1 MLQVNERILLVD
13 DDELICKTYAKALNQ
28 SGFKCSTAGS
38 AETALDVLR
47 QEEFALLLLDIGLPG
62 KTGSALVSELTRQYP
77 DMAIVM
83 VTGHDEMSTV
93 LLAMREGAYD
103 YLTKPV
109 PQGLLLLRVEKA
121 LERRALMLENKA
133 YHVGDKAFDVAG
145 LETLIGEL
153 SLRLEQ
159 AKREEAARKE
169 LEKARREQAAQTQ
182 EESADHALSDFSV
195 EDGSVP
201 ELPENIGEAVSQL
214 IRSGELNPDG
224 NLGGRVS
231 RGSATTFVKT
241 GEMVLDEKLGGGLPR
256 GSLTLIEGSSST
268 GKSVLCQHLM
278 YGALMDEA
286 RVACFTSE
294 FTFQSLLTQMHS
306 IGLDASKCPKGA
318 QLTVNALQEPLPEDD
333 GDPLLS
339 ELGREMEILAANVDF
354 IVLDTITNLAS
365 YSGER
370 PILSFFAA
378 CKRICTKGTTIVV
391 VAHSSAFDEKMA
403 VRIRAMC
410 DGNLNLR
417 VENIGDKLMN
427 ALEVRKILNAERSTG
442 NVVFFEVEPGMGIR
456 PNPFSRAKV

>member
-1 MLQVNERILLVD
+1 MLQANERILLVD

-28 SGFKCSTAGS
+28 SGFSCSTAGS
-38 AETALDVLR
+38 AEAALDVLR

-109 PQGLLLLRVEKA
+109 PHGLLILRVEKA

-133 YHVGDKAFDVAG
+133 YHVGDKAFDVEG

-153 SLRLEQ
+153 TLRLEQ

-169 LEKARREQAAQTQ
+169 LEKARREQAAPNQ
-182 EESADHALSDFSV
+182 EESAGDALSNLGV
-195 EDGSVP
+195 EVGSAP
-201 ELPENIGEAVSQL
+201 ELPESIGEAVSQL

-224 NLGGRVS
+224 NLGGRIA
-231 RGSATTFVKT
+231 RGSSTTFIKT

-278 YGALMDEA
+278 YGALMDGGL
-286 RVACFTSE
+286 VACFTSD

-318 QLTVNALQEPLPEDD
+318 QLTVTALKEPLPEDD
-333 GDPLLS
+333 GDPLLA
-339 ELGREMEILAANVDF
+339 ELGRNMETLAGKVDF
-354 IVLDTITNLAS
+354 IVLDTITNLAA

-378 CKRICTKGTTIVV
+378 CKRMCASGTTIVV
-391 VAHSSAFDEKMA
+391 VAHSSAFEEKIA

-410 DGNLNLR
+410 DGNLSLR

-456 PNPFSRAKV
+456 PNPFSRARV

>member
-1 MLQVNERILLVD
+1 MLQSNQRILLV
-13 DDELICKTYAKALNQ
+13 DDELICKTYAKTLNQ
-28 SGFKCSTAGS
+28 TGFNCSTAGS
-38 AETALDVLR
+38 AEAAIEVLQ
-47 QEEFALLLLDIGLPG
+47 QEEFALILLDIGLPG
-62 KTGSALVSELTRQYP
+62 KTGSALVSEFTRRYP

-121 LERRALMLENKA
+121 LERRALMLENMA
-133 YHVGDKAFDVAG
+133 CHSGDKAFDVEG
-145 LETLIGEL
+145 LETLIEEL

-159 AKREEAARKE
+159 AKRE
-169 LEKARREQAAQTQ
+169 KAPLNTANNSNG
-182 EESADHALSDFSV
+182 ESSGLDTV
-195 EDGSVP
+195 VGSSP
-201 ELPENIGEAVSQL
+201 AIPNNICEAVNQL

-224 NLGGRVS
+224 NLGGRLARS
-231 RGSATTFVKT
+231 SETTFIKT
-241 GEMVLDEKLGGGLPR
+241 GEMILDEKLGGGLPR
-256 GSLTLIEGSSST
+256 GSVTLIEGSSST
-268 GKSVLCQHLM
+268 GKSILCQHLM
-278 YGALMDEA
+278 YGALLDEA
-286 RVACFTSE
+286 RVVCFTSE
-294 FTFQSLLTQMHS
+294 FTSQSLLTQMYS
-306 IGLDASKCPKGA
+306 IGLDASKCHEGA

-333 GDPLLS
+333 GDPLLTD
-339 ELGREMEILAANVDF
+339 LGVEMENLAGKADF

-365 YSGER
+365 YSGNR

-378 CKRICTKGTTIVV
+378 CKRMCAKGASIVV
-391 VAHSSAFDEKMA
+391 VAHSSVFDEKMS